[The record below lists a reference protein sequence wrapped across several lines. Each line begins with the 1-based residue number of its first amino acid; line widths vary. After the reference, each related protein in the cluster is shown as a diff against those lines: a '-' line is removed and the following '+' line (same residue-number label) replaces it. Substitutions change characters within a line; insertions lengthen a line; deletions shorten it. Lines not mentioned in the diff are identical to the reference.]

1 MDSWLQ
7 LALNI
12 CTIVVSTAVPFIVI
26 IWQNKRYNVKFA
38 NAIGVCDT
46 FTNEIIP
53 SYIAFS
59 KIFDSDELSFL
70 NEIHSDE
77 NRTQLLFPFEADSE
91 KMRKCLDI
99 DKSSFLLNEAMLLFN
114 KMDLFSAKVL
124 ALNKSEQ
131 LYAKKMNR
139 NAYVDIIQKYSGLYD
154 LLLFEHEGDYI
165 NLRHLYE
172 LWR

>member
-12 CTIVVSTAVPFIVI
+12 CAIVVPTAVQFIVI
-26 IWQNKRYNVKFA
+26 IWQNKRYNVKSA

-53 SYIAFS
+53 SYIEFS

-77 NRTQLLFPFEADSE
+77 NSTQLLFPFEADSE
-91 KMRKCLDI
+91 KMKKCLDI
-99 DKSSFLLNEAMLLFN
+99 DKSSFLLYEAMLLFN

-131 LYAKKMNR
+131 LYAKNMNR

-154 LLLFEHEGDYI
+154 LLLFEHENDYI